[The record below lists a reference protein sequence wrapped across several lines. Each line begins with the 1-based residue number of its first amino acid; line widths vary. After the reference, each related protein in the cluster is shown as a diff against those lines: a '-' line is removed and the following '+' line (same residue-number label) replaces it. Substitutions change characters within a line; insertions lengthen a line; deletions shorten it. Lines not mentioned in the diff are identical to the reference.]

1 MTTKTLTTTV
11 TATVTTGQAE
21 NHKHVVF
28 DPILVGV
35 GTWGTAGGSAVE
47 GYRSAASRRRRTGLF
62 RWAVL
67 AGAPAA
73 GWAVYDWSPG
83 WLPGWSHGHARFV
96 AELCLASAFLAAA
109 IWPRE
114 RDADRWLRGAGGEVA
129 TSAALEA
136 LPDRRWNVFHDL
148 AITGSNAN
156 IDHLAVGPT
165 GVWIIDT
172 KTTRAVPRVGLRSIR
187 LGDRRLAT
195 DSVCWQA
202 QVVSDRLSV
211 KARPVI
217 ALHPAAEFGRPE
229 PRGRAIRR
237 RGVRRRGVRVVLVPD
252 LVRRLRRG
260 RRRLGRGDIEELSEA
275 VLEHFPFA
283 SVAARQNGRRH

>member
-1 MTTKTLTTTV
+1 ML
-11 TATVTTGQAE
+11 
-21 NHKHVVF
+21 
-28 DPILVGV
+28 L
-35 GTWGTAGGSAVE
+35 
-47 GYRSAASRRRRTGLF
+47 
-62 RWAVL
+62 
-67 AGAPAA
+67 GAPVA
-73 GWAVYDWSPG
+73 GWGAYGWSPG

-96 AELCLASAFLAAA
+96 AELCLASALLAAA
-109 IWPRE
+109 LWPRE
-114 RDADRWLRGAGGEVA
+114 RDAGRWLRGARGEVA

-136 LPDRRWNVFHDL
+136 LPARRWNVFHDL
-148 AITGSNAN
+148 AIPGSNAN

-172 KTTRAVPRVGLRSIR
+172 KTTRAVPRVGLRSIQ
-187 LGDRRLAT
+187 LGDRRLEM

-217 ALHPAAEFGRPE
+217 ALHPAAEFAQPE

-237 RGVRRRGVRVVLVPD
+237 RGVRRRGVRVVLVSD

-275 VLEHFPFA
+275 VLEHFRFA
-283 SVAARQNGRRH
+283 SAVARQNGQCH

>member
-1 MTTKTLTTTV
+1 MTTK
-11 TATVTTGQAE
+11 AVTTQETA

-35 GTWGTAGGSAVE
+35 GTWGTAGGSAEE
-47 GYRSAASRRRRTGLF
+47 GYLSAVSRRRRIGIF

-67 AGAPAA
+67 LGAPVV
-73 GWAVYDWSPG
+73 GWGAYG
-83 WLPGWSHGHARFV
+83 WLPRHAGLV
-96 AELCLASAFLAAA
+96 VELCLASAFLVAAL
-109 IWPRE
+109 WPRE
-114 RDADRWLRGAGGEVA
+114 KDAGRWLRGAGGEVA

-136 LPDRRWNVFHDL
+136 LPFRRWNVFHDL
-148 AITGSNAN
+148 AIPGSKAN

-187 LGDRRLAT
+187 LGNRRLEM
-195 DSVCWQA
+195 DSVRWQA

-211 KARPVI
+211 KARPII
-217 ALHPAAEFGRPE
+217 ALYPADEFGKSRL
-229 PRGRAIRR
+229 RR
-237 RGVRRRGVRVVLVPD
+237 RGVTRRGVRVVLVPY

-260 RRRLGRGDIEELSEA
+260 RRRLGLTEIEQISEA
-275 VLEHFPFA
+275 VLEHFRFA
-283 SVAARQNGRRH
+283 GVVARQNGRRH